1 MNPCVKFF
9 GCHLVNFKVFL
20 KTVRMW
26 LTKKE
31 RQFLAGALLDR
42 DNEQQ
47 DGKGL
52 GKESSSLR
60 RRPGFT
66 MFQVERFNTHNT
78 TSVNTYTHTD

>member
-1 MNPCVKFF
+1 MWVTKGGRKFS
-9 GCHLVNFKVFL
+9 CRVVPERLN
-20 KTVRMW
+20 TS
-26 LTKKE
+26 E
-31 RQFLAGALLDR
+31 RQFLAGVLLDR

-52 GKESSSLR
+52 GKESSSLT